1 MLVGALVL
9 LSIVLPAQRL
19 GAHAQAHDP
28 LVVIVSLQT
37 AMTDIS
43 LATLRRVF
51 QGEATN
57 ATDGKR
63 LIPMNSP
70 LKSAERELFDRKV
83 LGLEP
88 AAVGRFWI
96 DRRIRDE
103 GLPPRTL
110 PSVDLGVRVV
120 ASYPGAIAYV
130 RASVAGKSVR
140 ILKVDGKSYSD
151 PGYLFASH

>member
-1 MLVGALVL
+1 
-9 LSIVLPAQRL
+9 VLPCER
-19 GAHAQAHDP
+19 GANAQAHDP

-37 AMTDIS
+37 SMTDIS